1 MAKKAGKTPATAP
14 AAAPAA
20 SAAASGLGPGAL
32 PGARRG
38 MWLAQHTL
46 LGQGAQLG
54 LAAPQL
60 GGTTVRVTLPRPVR
74 SAA

>member
-1 MAKKAGKTPATAP
+1 MTVLLPRAEHALADPAK
-14 AAAPAA
+14 
-20 SAAASGLGPGAL
+20 LHAL